1 MTGSARCFE
10 TNLDDRPISI
20 LIYLSM
26 AYEVLLLDPAVDFLR
41 STEPKLRAKAFRTIE
56 LLREFGPELPMPHA
70 KKLTGQDLY
79 ELRVKQGSN
88 ICRLFYFNHDGRIYV
103 VTSGYVKKSDKTDRQ
118 EINRALRLKSE
129 YEEDNQQ

>member
-1 MTGSARCFE
+1 
-10 TNLDDRPISI
+10 
-20 LIYLSM
+20 M
-26 AYEVLLLDPAVDFLR
+26 AYEVLLLDPAVVFLK

-70 KKLTGQDLY
+70 KKLAGHDLY

-88 ICRLFYFNHDGRIYV
+88 ICRLFYFTNGGRIFV

-118 EINRALRLKSE
+118 EINRALRLKKE
-129 YEEDNQQ
+129 YEEENQQ